1 MTSKFD
7 LTIISAE
14 SKVFEGE
21 VVNVLV
27 PGMIGDF
34 LVLSNHA
41 PCISSIRPGFLEFAE
56 GTSKK
61 QRYFVSGGIIEVINN
76 TVSVRNPRRY
86 VVEPKE
92 KNTIKINITDNTP
105 DNTDNTNI
113 NTRHIIY
120 NVYSIIQEQNSQ
132 QKRFKTK
139 RLKQPKFNTK
149 KYHNI
154 HQPGRTNCDQ
164 RSRV

>member
-1 MTSKFD
+1 MTRKFD

-21 VVNVLV
+21 VENVLV

-76 TVSVRNPRRY
+76 TVSVLIDSAIKGDK
-86 VVEPKE
+86 VVKE
-92 KNTIKINITDNTP
+92 DISALISEIDEKLSAGDITNKDDLGLRKNDL
-105 DNTDNTNI
+105 
-113 NTRHIIY
+113 
-120 NVYSIIQEQNSQ
+120 EEA
-132 QKRFKTK
+132 
-139 RLKQPKFNTK
+139 LKQA
-149 KYHNI
+149 
-154 HQPGRTNCDQ
+154 
-164 RSRV
+164 